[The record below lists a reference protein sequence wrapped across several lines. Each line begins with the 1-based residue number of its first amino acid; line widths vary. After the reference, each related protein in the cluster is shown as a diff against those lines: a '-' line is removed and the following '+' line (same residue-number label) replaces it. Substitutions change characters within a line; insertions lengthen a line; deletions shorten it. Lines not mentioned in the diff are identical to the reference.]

1 MNALQQLE
9 YLGNRFHGADL
20 SFRRKGTDWPAPWR
34 ARLHATKNERSDY
47 RIQSFGNTAEEAI
60 ARLVAS
66 VESVETTT
74 PNAALTGSDASAAC
88 GRSG

>member
-34 ARLHATKNERSDY
+34 ARLHATKNERSEY

-74 PNAALTGSDASAAC
+74 PNASGNQTARQ